1 MKLMLVMCVLM
12 LFWISFH
19 IIPQALDQVLRHL
32 IDRIGQLL
40 FITITVV
47 IALALNNSSVYF
59 WVLYYIFFLI
69 TAKSLNVK
77 GICIK

>member
-1 MKLMLVMCVLM
+1 MKLMLVICVLM
-12 LFWISFH
+12 LSWISFR

-59 WVLYYIFFLI
+59 RVLYYIFFLI
-69 TAKSLNVK
+69 AAKALNVK
-77 GICIK
+77 